1 MSETD
6 FSTAPTD
13 SGTPAPIVP
22 GDERL
27 VHEETVEFGGP
38 SELVVTIVEA
48 IAAVRDLSP
57 TELLPTLQASVDTD
71 GLERVFRPHPNA
83 PNRQGWVTFFFCD
96 CRIVVGADGRFR
108 VFDRRT
114 EP

>member
-1 MSETD
+1 MPS
-6 FSTAPTD
+6 PII
-13 SGTPAPIVP
+13 PA
-22 GDERL
+22 DERL

-48 IAAVRDLSP
+48 ISNVRDLTP
-57 TELLPTLQASVDTD
+57 TDLVPTIQESVDTD

-96 CRIVVGADGRFR
+96 CRVVVRADGQFQ
-108 VFDRRT
+108 VFDRRA
-114 EP
+114 ER